1 MSDDFFAN
9 AMLPEGCHARSSDET
24 ITVLRRDQREPLYLL
39 TLVSTRRDT
48 SVRRGAAVKA
58 LGVATP
64 HSHLM
69 SSLRAPLIIALNLL
83 EGEVAQAMMMR
94 AASEEEN
101 EGGVSTSP
109 SLSSLS
115 SSSSASEHQKSAAA
129 EGLLRDLLVALNDV
143 DLSAMPL
150 PKSET
155 DRMLM
160 WRGVS
165 DNNQATHLAPQH
177 CPEMWTYR

>member
-1 MSDDFFAN
+1 
-9 AMLPEGCHARSSDET
+9 MLPEGCHARSSDET
-24 ITVLRRDQREPLYLL
+24 ITVLRRGQREPLYLL

-64 HSHLM
+64 HPHLV

-83 EGEVAQAMMMR
+83 EGEVAQAMMR

-101 EGGVSTSP
+101 EGGV
-109 SLSSLS
+109 S